1 MGYSKKSILITGAS
15 SGIGRACAE
24 YLALNGFKIY
34 AGARKKED
42 IEALNGIKNVIG
54 LKIDVTDDQTVKK
67 AFNFVKNENSGLF
80 AIINNAGI
88 ASAGPLMDISTND
101 LINQFNV
108 NLIGIHRITST
119 FFPLILKSKGRIIM
133 ISSNSGFFAAPF
145 FGPYSASKFAL
156 EGYSD
161 SLRRELLLYDVKVI
175 IIQPGRI
182 KTPIWIKGEE
192 LLLKFKGS
200 MFEKE
205 AVFIGKHE
213 IEKGKNDSLDP
224 KEVAKIILKALTT
237 KKPKNRY
244 MIVPNVF
251 RNKMLKTLS
260 SKRIDNILKKELAKI
275 KNKKN

>member
-1 MGYSKKSILITGAS
+1 MSYSQKYILITGAS
-15 SGIGRACAE
+15 SGIGRACTE

-34 AGARKKED
+34 AGARKNED
-42 IEALNGIKNVIG
+42 IEALNSIKNVIG
-54 LKIDVTDDQTVKK
+54 LKIDVTDEQTIKD
-67 AFNFVKNENSGLF
+67 AFNLVKNETSRLY
-80 AIINNAGI
+80 AIVNNAGI
-88 ASAGPLMDISTND
+88 VSAGPLMDISTND

-108 NLIGIHRITST
+108 NLIGVHRITST
-119 FFPLILKSKGRIIM
+119 FFPLILESKGRIIM

-182 KTPIWIKGEE
+182 NTAIWSKGEE

-200 MFEKE
+200 IFEKE
-205 AVFIGKHE
+205 ALVIGKHE
-213 IEKGKNDSLDP
+213 IEKGKTDSLDP
-224 KEVAKIILKALTT
+224 KEVAKIILKALTI

-244 MIVPNVF
+244 MIVPDMF
-251 RNKMLKTLS
+251 RNKLLKILS
-260 SKRIDNILKKELAKI
+260 SKRIDNILRKELLKI
-275 KNKKN
+275 KND